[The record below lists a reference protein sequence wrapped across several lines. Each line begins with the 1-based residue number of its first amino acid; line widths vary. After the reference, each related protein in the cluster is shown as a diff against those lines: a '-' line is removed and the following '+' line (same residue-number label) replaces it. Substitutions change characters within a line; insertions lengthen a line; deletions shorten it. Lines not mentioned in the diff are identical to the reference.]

1 MRELGKE
8 RKGTPYILP
17 LASVSCCSVLL
28 FYINTTF
35 GQLGGIFLQKE
46 EEKNRNIFLRERK
59 ISSSPQIQTSGEAS
73 SLAPSASSHNRNI

>member
-17 LASVSCCSVLL
+17 LASVLL

-35 GQLGGIFLQKE
+35 GQLGGIFLRKE